1 MAEATPKKRGLP
13 MRVKMRHDTHF
24 VEELTTRHET
34 PVGKMVP
41 LSAIEPD
48 PDQPRQSMGDLDDL
62 VASIRDKGVL
72 EPILLRPLPGASGE
86 GDQLAD
92 EDEVDAPGALP
103 FLGGGGA
110 ARGPAYRIISGERRY
125 RAAQEAG
132 LYEVPAIVFEVSEEE
147 ALEIAL
153 IENLQRKDLT
163 PFEEAQGYRA
173 LIDRHGY
180 THEQIAESV
189 GKARTVITE
198 SLSLLQM
205 PARVRQAVQ
214 ALGIHSRSLLLEVL
228 KAKSEE
234 EMLRLLEEVSR
245 QGLNRDDLRRRM
257 RNRERSSA
265 GGRRRKPYTFKFRAP
280 DKTYTLS
287 LAFRQSEV
295 DRDDLMRALEQILSQ
310 LRAEAAGDGGGS

>member
-1 MAEATPKKRGLP
+1 MAEATSKKRGLP
-13 MRVKMRHDTHF
+13 HRVKMRHDTHF

-34 PVGKMVP
+34 PVGRMVP
-41 LSAIEPD
+41 LSSIEPD
-48 PDQPRQSMGDLDDL
+48 PDQPRQTMGDLDDL
-62 VASIRDKGVL
+62 VSSIRDKGVL
-72 EPILLRPLPGASGE
+72 EPILLRPLPGAE
-86 GDQLAD
+86 GGGDS
-92 EDEVDAPGALP
+92 EPGAPP
-103 FLGGGGA
+103 FGGGGGA

-147 ALEIAL
+147 AREIAL

-173 LIDRHGY
+173 LIDRHAY
-180 THEQIAESV
+180 THEQIAEAV

-205 PARVRQAVQ
+205 PPRVRQAVQ
-214 ALGIHSRSLLLEVL
+214 ALGIESRSLLLEIL
-228 KAKSEE
+228 KADGEE

-245 QGLNRDDLRRRM
+245 HGLSRDDLRRRM
-257 RNRERSSA
+257 RGRERSA

-295 DRDDLMRALEQILSQ
+295 DRDDLVRALEQILDQ
-310 LRAEAAGDGGGS
+310 LRAEAAGGQGS